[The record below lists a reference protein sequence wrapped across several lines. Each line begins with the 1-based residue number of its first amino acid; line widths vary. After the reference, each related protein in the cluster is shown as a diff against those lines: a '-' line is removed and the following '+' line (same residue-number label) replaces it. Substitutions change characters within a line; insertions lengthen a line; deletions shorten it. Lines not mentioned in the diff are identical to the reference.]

1 MPLRNEQESIMRRL
15 LSCLLLL
22 GLGLTGPSLGRTQA
36 TPTAPDVSAPIRI
49 GRWTARYLRKGL
61 YLDFDQVPLVRGELV
76 QVFSRDYA
84 KGYYGSSSS
93 NARPKLE
100 ILPDGGRAYTTLFT
114 YAAAPQKFTA
124 TQRIEVHPDDTVTFT
139 LRYRWDGPEPA
150 LLEWNAARLWAYP
163 LVGATY
169 EAEHAAGT
177 PATHDHVASVPRA
190 SKYPA
195 DSLAPLW
202 QSLTFQETALGT
214 LSLRVGAGEP
224 AEGVL
229 FDGRDDEYLRDE
241 KLFWLGL
248 LGAEMTPGQETTRS
262 FTLTLPAP
270 RALPAP
276 APASASQEQRP
287 ARTIRIPDAGRPLP
301 PLLDAQNHPVLIPE
315 PKVVRFPAGEAEDFA
330 VAGRLVLSDQLP
342 AGAEFAPVRA
352 EMARFA
358 ADTGR
363 ETGIKATVR
372 TGTPAG
378 PAVSVRVEQTG
389 AITTLPAEGY
399 QLSVTPG
406 EIRIVG
412 RDAAGAFYGLQTL
425 RQLLQR
431 REKGRFVFAGVS
443 ISDWPSLS
451 FRGIHIFSGKDAL
464 PFHQRLMER
473 VLSRY
478 KLNRMVIECEYA
490 HWKSHPEIAVPYG
503 MSLDDL
509 RADVASARD
518 HFLEPIPLVNSLG
531 HSEWIFAN
539 HQHQDLAEDVNSQHA
554 YDASNPDAY
563 KFIFDVFGEALD
575 IFHPR
580 LFHIGHDEVK
590 VPSQDAAFGKYPA
603 RPGNIQKGASAL
615 FIEDTNRLADWLRG
629 RGVRPLL
636 WGDMLLHESEGPVL
650 PGVPVMTAANAPSGA
665 EAIRRRSTMP
675 ADAVIADWRYT
686 PGDEQ
691 RNGLALFRQRG
702 QDTLGCAW
710 FQPENI
716 RGWAQ
721 QAIAHNSLGTLQT
734 TWAGYDS
741 NAGML
746 EGWYDYRQVL
756 AYVLA
761 AEYAWSG
768 TARHPYDLFGKAF
781 YRGYE
786 PPKPETILNPYLP
799 AAPRPTSDALPYDA
813 MTVFNRAYRET
824 QATDR
829 LQPGWYLSLH
839 DAANVRLSE
848 NWPGALPITAY
859 VPTRNVRD
867 ADARDWPI
875 EERDAPQIA
884 DVGIRTLGARPGGVM
899 LRGLLNRDQPGELP
913 PGLPRIAYPN
923 TVLLPVHARAQQLFF
938 LHSTAYAAEDN
949 AQVGRYVLHYADGR
963 TVEIPLHYGRE
974 IRALDD
980 DTSAATL
987 STDPVHWGKATAP
1000 LSLRLLRWK
1009 NPHPTVE
1016 IVSLEFRADHP
1027 YAAPILFGVTGR

>member
-1 MPLRNEQESIMRRL
+1 VRENEQDGIMRRL
-15 LSCLLLL
+15 LSGLLLL
-22 GLGLTGPSLGRTQA
+22 GLGLLGSTIGGTQA
-36 TPTAPDVSAPIRI
+36 APTAPDAFAPITI
-49 GRWTARYLRKGL
+49 GRWTARYLRNGL
-61 YLDFDQVPLVRGELV
+61 SLDFDRIPLVRGGLV
-76 QVFSRDYA
+76 QVFSKDYA

-93 NARPKLE
+93 NPHPTVE
-100 ILPDGGRAYTTLFT
+100 TLPDGGRAYTTLFN
-114 YAAAPQKFTA
+114 YAADALRFVA
-124 TQRIEVHPDDTVTFT
+124 TQRIEVHPDNTVKFT

-150 LLEWNAARLWAYP
+150 LLEWNTARLWGYP

-169 EAEHAAGT
+169 RAEHAAGT
-177 PATHDHVASVPRA
+177 PATTDRVGPLPRS

-202 QSLTFQETALGT
+202 QSLTFQETAFGP

-224 AEGVL
+224 AAGVL
-229 FDGRDDEYLRDE
+229 FDGRDDEYLRDAR
-241 KLFWLGL
+241 LFWLGL

-262 FTLTLPAP
+262 FTLSLPAP
-270 RALPAP
+270 HAPPALSTTAT
-276 APASASQEQRP
+276 ARESRSAK
-287 ARTIRIPDAGRPLP
+287 TIRISDAVRPLP
-301 PLLDAQNHPVLIPE
+301 PLRDERNHPVLIPE
-315 PKVVRFPAGEAEDFA
+315 PKIVRFAPDEAEDF
-330 VAGRLVLSDQLP
+330 VVTGRLVLDDQLP
-342 AGAEFAPVRA
+342 AGEKFNPVRQ
-352 EMARFA
+352 EMARFTS
-358 ADTGR
+358 DTQR
-363 ETGIKATVR
+363 ETGVEATVQ
-372 TGTPAG
+372 TGTTVG
-378 PAVSVRVEQTG
+378 RTLSVRVEQTG

-399 QLSVTPG
+399 QLSVTPE

-431 REKGRFVFAGVS
+431 RASGRFSFAGAS
-443 ISDWPSLS
+443 ITDWPSLS
-451 FRGIHIFSGKDAL
+451 FRGVHLFTGKEAL
-464 PFHQRLMER
+464 PFHRRLIER

-478 KLNRMVIECEYA
+478 KLNRMVLECEYA
-490 HWKSHPEIAVPYG
+490 HWSSHPEIAVPYG

-509 RADVASARD
+509 RADVAAARS

-539 HQHQDLAEDVNSQHA
+539 HRHQDLAEDVNSQHA

-590 VPSQDAAFGKYPA
+590 VPSQDKAFGKYPA

-629 RGVRPLL
+629 RGVRTIL
-636 WGDMLLHESEGPVL
+636 WSDMLLHESEGPTL
-650 PGVPVMTAANAPSGA
+650 PGVPIMTAANAPTIA
-665 EAIRRRSTMP
+665 EAAERRSAMP

-691 RNGLALFRQRG
+691 RNGLTLFRQRG
-702 QDTLGCAW
+702 QETLGCPW

-741 NAGML
+741 SVGQL
-746 EGWYDYRQVL
+746 EDWYDYRQFL

-768 TARHPYDLFGKAF
+768 TERHPYDLFGKPF

-786 PPKPETILNPYLP
+786 PPKPETPQISVPP
-799 AAPRPTSDALPYDA
+799 TAPQKSDALPYDA
-813 MTVFNRAYRET
+813 MTVFNRAYREP
-824 QATDR
+824 QSASR
-829 LQPGWYLSLH
+829 PQSGWYLSLQ
-839 DAANVRLSE
+839 DAANIRLSE
-848 NWPGALPITAY
+848 TWTDALPITAY
-859 VPTRNVRD
+859 VPTRNAHS

-875 EERDAPQIA
+875 EERAAPQIA
-884 DVGIRTLGARPGGVM
+884 DIGIRTAGIRPGGLM
-899 LRGLLNRDQPGELP
+899 LRGLLNRERPEESRPDAPHV
-913 PGLPRIAYPN
+913 AYPEA
-923 TVLLPVHARAQQLFF
+923 VLLSIRARAQWLFF
-938 LHSTAYAAEDN
+938 LHATAYAAEDG
-949 AQVGRYVLHYADGR
+949 ARVGTYVLHYADSR
-963 TVEIPLHYGRE
+963 TVEIPLRYGKE

-987 STDPVHWGKATAP
+987 STDPVHWGTAAAP
-1000 LSLRLLRWK
+1000 RSLRLLRWK
-1009 NPHPTVE
+1009 NPLPAVE
-1016 IVSLEFRADHP
+1016 IVGLEFRADHP

>member
-1 MPLRNEQESIMRRL
+1 M
-15 LSCLLLL
+15 
-22 GLGLTGPSLGRTQA
+22 GPAIGRTQA
-36 TPTAPDVSAPIRI
+36 APQAPDASAPLRI
-49 GRWTARYLRKGL
+49 GRWTARYLRNGL
-61 YLDFDQVPLVRGELV
+61 YLDFDQVPLVRGGLV
-76 QVFSRDYA
+76 QVFSQGYT

-93 NARPKLE
+93 NARPTTE
-100 ILPDGGRAYTTLFT
+100 TLPDGGRAYTTLFT
-114 YAAAPQKFTA
+114 YESAPQKFTA
-124 TQRIEVHPDDTVTFT
+124 TQRIEVHPNNTVMFA

-150 LLEWNAARLWAYP
+150 LLEWNTARLWAYP

-169 EAEHAAGT
+169 RAEHAAGT
-177 PATHDHVASVPRA
+177 SPTNDHVGALPRG

-202 QSLTFQETALGT
+202 QSLTFQETTFGP

-224 AEGVL
+224 ADGVL

-248 LGAEMTPGQETTRS
+248 LGTEMTPGQEATRS
-262 FTLTLPAP
+262 FTLTLHAP
-270 RALPAP
+270 RTLVPVAP
-276 APASASQEQRP
+276 VSASQEQRP
-287 ARTIRIPDAGRPLP
+287 AKIVRIPDAARPLP

-315 PKVVRFPAGEAEDFA
+315 PKIVRFPAGETEDFP
-330 VAGRLVLSDQLP
+330 VTSRLVLSDQLP
-342 AGAEFAPVRA
+342 ATAEFAPVRE

-358 ADTGR
+358 VDTNR
-363 ETGIKATVR
+363 ETGVKANVQPGAV
-372 TGTPAG
+372 TGPSIA
-378 PAVSVRVEQTG
+378 VRVE
-389 AITTLPAEGY
+389 ALATLPAEGY
-399 QLSVTPG
+399 QLSVTPE
-406 EIRIVG
+406 EIRIIG

-431 REKGRFVFAGVS
+431 RAKGRFAFAGVS
-443 ISDWPSLS
+443 ISDWPSLA
-451 FRGIHIFSGKDAL
+451 FRGIHIFSGKEAL
-464 PFHQRLMER
+464 PFHQRLIER

-490 HWKSHPEIAVPYG
+490 HWRTHPEIWVPYG
-503 MSLDDL
+503 MNLDEL
-509 RADVASARD
+509 RDEVGFARD
-518 HFLEPIPLVNSLG
+518 HFMEPIPLVNSLG

-554 YDASNPDAY
+554 YDASNPDSY
-563 KFIFDVFGEALD
+563 KFIFDIFGEALD
-575 IFHPR
+575 VFHPK

-590 VPSQDAAFGKYPA
+590 VPSQDREFGKYPA
-603 RPGNIQKGASAL
+603 RPDNIQKGASAL

-629 RGVRPLL
+629 RGVHTIL
-636 WGDMLLHESEGPVL
+636 WGDMLLHESEEPTL
-650 PGVPVMTAANAPSGA
+650 PGVPVMTAANAPSVA
-665 EAIRRRSTMP
+665 EAIRRRDAMP
-675 ADAVIADWRYT
+675 TNAVIADWRYT

-702 QDTLGCAW
+702 EQTLGCAW

-716 RGWAQ
+716 RGWAL

-746 EGWYDYRQVL
+746 EGWYDYRQFL

-768 TARHPYDLFGKAF
+768 TTRHPYDLFGKPF

-786 PPKPETILNPYLP
+786 PPKPEAILNPYTP
-799 AAPRPTSDALPYDA
+799 TASHATSDALSYNA

-824 QATDR
+824 QATDKP
-829 LQPGWYLSLH
+829 LPGWYLSLR
-839 DAANVRLSE
+839 DAANIRLNE
-848 NWPGALPITAY
+848 NWPEALPITAY
-859 VPTRNVRD
+859 VPTRDVHS
-867 ADARDWPI
+867 ADAKDWPI
-875 EERDAPQIA
+875 EEREAPQIA
-884 DVGIRTLGARPGGVM
+884 DVGIRTLGIRPGGVM
-899 LRGLLNRDQPGELP
+899 LHGLLNRDQPGENP
-913 PGLPRIAYPN
+913 PGSPGVVYPN
-923 TVLLPVHARAQQLFF
+923 AVLLPVHARAQWLCF
-938 LHSTAYAAEDN
+938 LHATAYAAEDS
-949 AQVGRYVLHYADGR
+949 APVGAYVLHYADGR
-963 TVEIPLHYGRE
+963 TAAIPLHYGRE

-987 STDPVHWGKATAP
+987 STDPVHWGKAAAP

-1009 NPHPTVE
+1009 NPRPTVE
-1016 IVSLEFRADHP
+1016 IVSLEFRAEHP